1 MRRILIALFSLIT
14 LSVFSQQTPG
24 VFVRLNQIG
33 FYPDGQKLAVVL
45 SDTATDFYITAADS
59 NTKLYSG
66 KLIDLRNNI
75 YSKQLTRIADFT
87 SFAMEGIF
95 ILHASGA
102 GSSYP
107 FEIKKQVHYEV
118 TKAAIKSFYYQRF
131 SIPLTEKYAGKWAR
145 PASSSHKKVI
155 VHASAATASRPAG
168 SVISSTRGWIDAGDY
183 NKYIVNSGITT
194 STLLSAYEDFPN
206 YFSSLNLNI
215 PESSNKLPDILDEV
229 LWNLRW
235 MMTMQDLKDGGVYHK
250 CTNAKFD
257 GMIMPN
263 KGTTPRY
270 VVMKSTAAALNFA
283 AVTAQASR
291 VFRNFSKQLP
301 GLADS
306 CLNMSRKAYQWAV
319 KNPRVIYDQDKM
331 NKLFNPDITTGAYG
345 DGDVS
350 DEFAWAAAELYTVTA
365 DNNLLKNITTEREDD
380 NPIPSWNQ
388 TRLLA
393 YYTLVR
399 HAKPNA
405 ENELLIQT
413 LKGRIVGAA
422 ESLVRN
428 ISYQAYHTVMGTTPK
443 DFEWGSNA
451 VAANQGIL
459 LLQAF
464 HLTNDKKY
472 LDNALSNLDYL
483 LGRNA
488 TGYSFLTGHGDKTPM
503 HIHHRPSEADGIIE
517 PVPGLLAGG
526 PNPGMEDKCTTYPS
540 SVPDEAY
547 TDDVCSYASN
557 EVAINWNAPF
567 VYLSAAIEFFYR

>member
-1 MRRILIALFSLIT
+1 M
-14 LSVFSQQTPG
+14 
-24 VFVRLNQIG
+24 RLNQIG

-235 MMTMQDLKDGGVYHK
+235 MMTMQDPKDGGVYHK

-257 GMIMPN
+257 GMIMQN
-263 KGTTPRY
+263 KGITPRY

-503 HIHHRPSEADGIIE
+503 HIHHRPSEADGIVE

-526 PNPGMEDKCTTYPS
+526 PNPGMQDKCTTYPS
-540 SVPDEAY
+540 TVPDEAY